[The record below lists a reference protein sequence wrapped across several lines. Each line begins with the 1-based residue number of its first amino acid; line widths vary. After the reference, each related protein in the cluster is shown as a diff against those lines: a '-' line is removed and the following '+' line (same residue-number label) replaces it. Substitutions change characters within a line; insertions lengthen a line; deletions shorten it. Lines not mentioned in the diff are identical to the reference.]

1 MAEVQVFIR
10 LSQTQRLDQNHPPL
24 SEAMF
29 IGALVVL
36 PEQMESVPLLNR
48 TELQGEV
55 AQALE
60 ALLSLVV
67 LVVKELVGPVQRL
80 ELGKLVEMDS

>member
-1 MAEVQVFIR
+1 
-10 LSQTQRLDQNHPPL
+10 
-24 SEAMF
+24 MF
-29 IGALVVL
+29 TGALVVP
-36 PEQMESVPLLNR
+36 PEQMESILLLNL

-55 AQALE
+55 AQVLE